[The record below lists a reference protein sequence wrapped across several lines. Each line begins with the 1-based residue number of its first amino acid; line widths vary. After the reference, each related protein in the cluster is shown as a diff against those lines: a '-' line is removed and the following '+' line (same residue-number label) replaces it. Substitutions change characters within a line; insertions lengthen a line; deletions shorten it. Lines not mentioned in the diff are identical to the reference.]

1 MSPMLFAVVSEVSL
15 WPLAVLAISFAFVVV
30 LISYLR
36 VPSFLA
42 LILAG
47 VLTGLMAEQLPGAKA
62 RVHKPDSPVVSPDG
76 RPLRNHWVQAVE
88 LTTIEFGRTAG
99 SIAIVIGLA
108 TIISMCLMESG
119 AADKLV
125 RRSLAYF
132 GERNAGIALLLS
144 TYILSVPIFFDT
156 VFMLMVP
163 LARALHLRTGKDY
176 LLFMLAVCS
185 GGVIT
190 HSMTIPHPGPIAVV
204 EYLKID
210 VGFSLLAGIGVGL
223 FPLVAG
229 WFVCKWLNRR
239 YAFPMRETPGTTLA
253 ELRTVADKPES
264 ELPSLGWAIAPVVV
278 PILLITLSSFMFI
291 GRGNAGFVKLF
302 GGKAAFEVAFAIA
315 EFAGNRN
322 VALLV
327 GTLLAMIL
335 LARQKGYTVAEIDRL
350 IGRPLETAGG
360 IILITAAGGAFGL
373 MLKNAGVGDAIKA
386 LAADHK
392 MNLLWLAYLVAV
404 VIRVAQ
410 GSATVAMITTSAIMY
425 PLLAGGTLHC
435 DPVYLFLAIGFGGF
449 ACSWMNDSGFWVV
462 SKFGGLTEAETLKTW
477 TVLLTAN
484 SLVGMLAT
492 WVLSLLFPFPMGKPG
507 P

>member
-1 MSPMLFAVVSEVSL
+1 MSIGLLAVASEVSL
-15 WPLAVLAISFAFVVV
+15 WPLAVLAVSFAFVVV
-30 LISYLR
+30 MISWLR

-47 VLTGLMAEQLPGAKA
+47 VLAGLMAEQLPGAKA
-62 RVHKPDSPVVSPDG
+62 RVPKADSPVVSPDG

-119 AADKLV
+119 AADKVV
-125 RRSLAYF
+125 RRFLAFF
-132 GERNAGIALLLS
+132 GEKNAGLALLLS
-144 TYILSVPIFFDT
+144 TYVLSVPIFFDT

-163 LARALHLRTGKDY
+163 LARALHLRTGKDH
-176 LLFMLAVCS
+176 LLFIMAVCS

-204 EYLKID
+204 EMLKID
-210 VGFSLLAGIGVGL
+210 VGYSILAGIAVGL
-223 FPLVAG
+223 VPLAAG

-239 YAFPMRETPGTTLA
+239 YLIPLRDTPGTTLA
-253 ELRTVADKPES
+253 ELRAVAEKSES
-264 ELPSLGWAIAPVVV
+264 ELPSFVWSIAPIVV
-278 PILLITLSSFMFI
+278 PILLLSLASFMFI
-291 GRGNAGFVKLF
+291 GRNNAGFVKLF
-302 GGKAAFEVAFAIA
+302 GSKEAFDTAFSIA

-335 LARQKGYTVAEIDRL
+335 LARQKGYSIAKTDELV
-350 IGRPLETAGG
+350 GRPLEMAGA
-360 IILITAAGGAFGL
+360 IILITSAGGAFGL
-373 MLKNAGVGDAIKA
+373 MLKNAGVGEAIKA
-386 LAADHK
+386 VAMDHK
-392 MNLLWLAYLVAV
+392 VDLLWLAYLVAV

-410 GSATVAMITTSAIMY
+410 GSATVAMLTTAGIMY
-425 PLLAGGTLHC
+425 PLLTGGALHC

-477 TVLLTAN
+477 TVLLTVN

-492 WVLSLLFPFPMGKPG
+492 WALSLAFPFPMGKPG